1 MFGIARWIGIWL
13 VLAIFGLAP
22 ANAAELRALGPQLCT
37 LAGADQAPPAQ
48 ILQRR
53 AQFDCG
59 PDKMAKATYTLWIV
73 ADIGAADEGLG
84 DPVLRVRTSRHG
96 AFTLTRQF
104 ADGRLIT
111 TDHSLADQT
120 ARWRAPYAVS
130 LPYMDEAGVRPA
142 TILIKVDNPFDPTN
156 WYDIELA
163 ERAHD
168 IALHNS
174 GRITSALVMGLLFAP
189 LLLNG
194 VFFLALRERFILFH
208 TMMVAGLIANHIAW
222 SGIIFDLFPQA
233 TMAHRSITVYLA
245 LGWVAMSACLLI
257 GKLCSRELMG
267 AAWLRALHIAGIGC
281 CAITFAI
288 ILASPWLP
296 FVGAQIIHL
305 AFGAMVLTAIATLV
319 RNAIKGDRMAMLQL
333 LGLSGVGLVAVS
345 RVLRA
350 NGVIADLPILDL
362 GFYIAVLIEAFTTS
376 VVVALCALS
385 LRRQRD
391 RIAQERDQVM
401 HLAETDELT
410 GIPNRRAFI
419 TRFDSIFA
427 RSDRR
432 QGVHAL
438 MILDID
444 HFKQV
449 NDSFGHAHGDEI
461 LQQFAGRLRDACR
474 AENVAARFGGE
485 EFVLLARFQGEARI
499 RDFAERLC
507 HEQLRWAETG
517 PGGEVHEISCSIG
530 VAMLPRGGKVDLGD
544 AFATADEALYQ
555 AKDNGRRQVWFASKV
570 PTPSMP
576 ASRPEQ
582 RKAAA

>member
-1 MFGIARWIGIWL
+1 LFGFAKLIGLWL
-13 VLAIFGLAP
+13 VLAVIGMVP
-22 ANAAELRALGPQLCT
+22 AHAAHAAELRQLGPQLCT
-37 LAGADQAPPAQ
+37 LAGSAEATPAQ
-48 ILQRR
+48 VMARR
-53 AQFDCG
+53 AEFDCG
-59 PDKMAKATYTLWIV
+59 PDKMAKATYTLWIA

-130 LPYMDEAGVRPA
+130 LPYTDEAGVRPTA
-142 TILIKVDNPFDPTN
+142 ILLKIDNPFDPTN

-168 IALHNS
+168 IALHHS

-208 TMMVAGLIANHIAW
+208 TMMVTGLIANHIAW

-257 GKLCSRELMG
+257 GRLCSRELMG
-267 AAWLRALHIAGIGC
+267 AAWLRALHIAGFGC
-281 CAITFAI
+281 CAVTFAI

-305 AFGAMVLTAIATLV
+305 AFGAMVLTAISVLV

-350 NGVIADLPILDL
+350 NGVIADLPIFDL
-362 GFYIAVLIEAFTTS
+362 GFYTAVLIEAFTTS
-376 VVVALCALS
+376 VVVALRALS
-385 LRRQRD
+385 LRRERD
-391 RIAQERDQVM
+391 RIEQERDQVM
-401 HLAETDELT
+401 HLAQTDELT

-432 QGVHAL
+432 QGMHAL

-449 NDSFGHAHGDEI
+449 NDNFGHALGDEI

-474 AENVAARFGGE
+474 AEDLVARFGGE
-485 EFVLLARFQGEARI
+485 EFLLLARFQGEARI

-507 HEQLRWAETG
+507 HNHLRWSETA
-517 PGGEVHEISCSIG
+517 PGGCCQS
-530 VAMLPRGGKVDLGD
+530 D
-544 AFATADEALYQ
+544 ANSSPPDAAT
-555 AKDNGRRQVWFASKV
+555 
-570 PTPSMP
+570 PTPFVLQAMRVCHS
-576 ASRPEQ
+576 AN
-582 RKAAA
+582 AAERRAL